1 MAYQFAH
8 METYSRKKTDKKFS
22 VKEILE
28 EAARKPGA
36 CPHVPNPQPPDL
48 IYGMDIEALEKLH
61 DSMCDN
67 MKETNKKGITRGIRK
82 DQQTL
87 GTVILSFPALQ
98 KNEDP
103 AQYEK
108 DFERWKKLSIIW
120 LKEKYGDE
128 LKTIIQHTDESN
140 PHLHAY
146 LIPDDLKA
154 DKYNIGRCAK
164 KEFLLSPEATGM
176 DKKEANKL
184 GDRRYREVWREW
196 QDSYFDKVSVACG
209 LTRIGSHSRRLTRKE
224 KKQEQQQARSLAK
237 ALNETSRYVA
247 LKKEEAEVYKKKIIQ
262 EARSHADKI
271 LADADAQISEKKK
284 VLSDIK
290 KQISE
295 HETKLEQLT
304 NKPLLQKIFDKFRS
318 QGFKQAEKELK
329 ETYQNEIDSLSVEL
343 EDTKKQIT
351 KLNHYTLK
359 LSSETAQKETDNNKL
374 KKQVSEL
381 KEEVSLY
388 KKDIDTR
395 EYSLD
400 TRPNLPL

>member
-8 METYSRKKTDKKFS
+8 AETYSRKKTDKKFS
-22 VKEILE
+22 VKEILA
-28 EAARKPGA
+28 EAAREKGA
-36 CPHVPNPQPPDL
+36 CPHVPNPQPPNL
-48 IYGMDIEALEKLH
+48 IYGMDIEALGRLH

-87 GTVILSFPALQ
+87 GTIILSFPAIQ

-103 AQYEK
+103 KTYEK

-164 KEFLLSPEATGM
+164 KEFLLSADAQKL

-184 GDRRYREVWREW
+184 GDRLYRATWREW
-196 QDSYFDKVSVACG
+196 QDSYFEKVSVACG

-224 KKQEQQQARSLAK
+224 KKQEQQQAKSLSK
-237 ALNETSRYVA
+237 ALNETSRYVS
-247 LKKEEAEVYKKKIIQ
+247 LKKEEAEAYKQKIIQ
-262 EARSHADKI
+262 EARLQAERI
-271 LADADAQISEKKK
+271 LADADKAISEKKK

-304 NKPLLQKIFDKFRS
+304 NKPLLQKLFDRFRS
-318 QGFKQAEKELK
+318 QGFKQAERELK
-329 ETYQNEIDSLSVEL
+329 ESYKNEIDSLSEEL
-343 EDTKKQIT
+343 ESTQKQIT
-351 KLNHYTLK
+351 RLNHHTLK
-359 LSSETAQKETDNNKL
+359 LSSDLSKKETDNNKL

-388 KKDIDTR
+388 KKDIVTSP
-395 EYSLD
+395 YSHD

>member
-8 METYSRKKTDKKFS
+8 CETYSRKKTDKKFS
-22 VKEILE
+22 VKEILA
-28 EAARKPGA
+28 EAARKDGS
-36 CPHVPNPQPPDL
+36 CPHVENPKEPDL
-48 IYGMDIEALEKLH
+48 IYGMDIEALGRLH

-87 GTVILSFPALQ
+87 GTVILSFPAIQ

-164 KEFLLSPEATGM
+164 KEFLLSADAQKL

-224 KKQEQQQARSLAK
+224 KKQEQQQAKSLSK

-247 LKKEEAEVYKKKIIQ
+247 LKKEEAEAYKKKIIQ
-262 EARSHADKI
+262 EAREHANKI

-290 KQISE
+290 IQIKE

-329 ETYQNEIDSLSVEL
+329 ETYQKEIDSLNDEL
-343 EDTKKQIT
+343 KDTREQIT
-351 KLNHYTLK
+351 RLNHHTLK
-359 LSSETAQKETDNNKL
+359 LSSESAQKETDNNKL
-374 KKQVSEL
+374 KRQVSEL
-381 KEEVSLY
+381 DKELSTY
-388 KKDIDTR
+388 KRDNVANNNL
-395 EYSLD
+395 LD

>member
-22 VKEILE
+22 VKEILD
-28 EAARKPGA
+28 EASRKEGA
-36 CPHVPNPQPPDL
+36 CPHVENPAAPDL
-48 IYGMDIEALEKLH
+48 VYGMDIEALGRLH

-67 MKETNKKGITRGIRK
+67 MKETNSKGITRGIRK

-103 AQYEK
+103 KTYEK

-196 QDSYFDKVSVACG
+196 QDSYFDKVSIACG

-237 ALNETSRYVA
+237 ALNETSRYVS
-247 LKKEEAEVYKKKIIQ
+247 LKKEEAEAYKNKILQ
-262 EARSHADKI
+262 EAREHANKI

-284 VLSDIK
+284 ILSDIK

-304 NKPLLQKIFDKFRS
+304 NKPLLQKLFDRFRS
-318 QGFKQAEKELK
+318 QGFKQAERELK
-329 ETYQNEIDSLSVEL
+329 ESYMKEIDSLNDEL
-343 EDTKKQIT
+343 KDTREQIS

-374 KKQVSEL
+374 KRQVSEL
-381 KEEVSLY
+381 NKELSTY
-388 KKDIDTR
+388 KKDIDTSPMR
-395 EYSLD
+395 ID
-400 TRPNLPL
+400 TRPLKSL

>member
-8 METYSRKKTDKKFS
+8 CETYSRKKTDKKFS
-22 VKEILE
+22 VKEILA
-28 EAARKPGA
+28 EAARKDGS
-36 CPHVPNPQPPDL
+36 CPHVENPKEPDL
-48 IYGMDIEALEKLH
+48 IYGMDIEALGRLH
-61 DSMCDN
+61 DSKCAD
-67 MKETNKKGITRGIRK
+67 MKETNAKGITRGIRK

-87 GTVILSFPALQ
+87 GTVILSFPAIQ

-128 LKTIIQHTDESN
+128 LKTIIQHRDESN

-164 KEFLLSPEATGM
+164 KEFLLSADAQKL

-184 GDRRYREVWREW
+184 GDRLYRSTWREW

-209 LTRIGSHSRRLTRKE
+209 LTRIGSHSRRLSRKE
-224 KKQEQQQARSLAK
+224 KRQEQQQAKSLSK
-237 ALNETSRYVA
+237 ALNETSRYISM
-247 LKKEEAEVYKKKIIQ
+247 KKEEAEAYKQKIIQ
-262 EARSHADKI
+262 EARQKADKI
-271 LADADAQISEKKK
+271 LAEADAQIIEKKK

-290 KQISE
+290 NQISE

-318 QGFKQAEKELK
+318 EGFKQAERELK
-329 ETYQNEIDSLSVEL
+329 ESYKSEIDSLNDEL
-343 EDTKKQIT
+343 KDTKNQISR
-351 KLNHYTLK
+351 LNQYTLK
-359 LSSETAQKETDNNKL
+359 LSSDKSRLETNNNKL
-374 KKQVSEL
+374 IKEVSTL
-381 KEEVSLY
+381 KEEIRKHDY
-388 KKDIDTR
+388 IDTSPS
-395 EYSLD
+395 YSLGSIPK
-400 TRPNLPL
+400 T

>member
-36 CPHVPNPQPPDL
+36 CPHVPNPQSPEL
-48 IYGMDIEALEKLH
+48 VYGMDIEALGRLH

-87 GTVILSFPALQ
+87 GTVILSFPAFQ

-164 KEFLLSPEATGM
+164 KEFLLSADAQKL

-224 KKQEQQQARSLAK
+224 KKQEQQQAKSLSK

-247 LKKEEAEVYKKKIIQ
+247 LKKEEAEAYKKKILQ
-262 EARSHADKI
+262 EAREHANKI

-284 VLSDIK
+284 ILSDIK

-329 ETYQNEIDSLSVEL
+329 ETYQKEIDSLSSEL
-343 EDTKKQIT
+343 EGTKKEIT
-351 KLNHYTLK
+351 RLNHYTLK

-374 KKQVSEL
+374 KRQVSEL
-381 KEEVSLY
+381 DKELSTY
-388 KKDIDTR
+388 KRDNVANNNL
-395 EYSLD
+395 LD